1 MFFDAARPETVNSI
15 ALACRNNDVEMLKV
29 LELISFIVCAID
41 HTNPITN
48 F

>member
-1 MFFDAARPETVNSI
+1 MFFDAARPETLNSI

-29 LELISFIVCAID
+29 LELNSNLFAHI
-41 HTNPITN
+41 NPIIN